1 MGAAISGAQFF
12 SEGQSL
18 IFPLPF
24 TDLGSILG
32 APAQMPGPLRESKA
46 VGSKAGPSG
55 EWMPSAL

>member
-1 MGAAISGAQFF
+1 MGAAISGAHFF

-32 APAQMPGPLRESKA
+32 LQLRCQD
-46 VGSKAGPSG
+46 P
-55 EWMPSAL
+55 